1 MQCPVCQTASKKFG
15 KPKGFQR
22 YHCPSCKKSFS
33 ERPLRQLGEMRLP
46 VDRALLVLH
55 LLTEGC
61 SVRSIERITGT
72 EKRTILRLLVQ
83 VGQGCERLLP
93 EAVRGVAV
101 RDVQADEI
109 WGYVRCKERTK
120 ERNGIADPEAGDAYC
135 FIGLERHSKLV
146 LAWHLG
152 RRTGWDAHDF
162 MAKLGAATAG
172 DFQLTTDGFNAYPD
186 AVEYNLGGRVDY
198 AQLVKEF
205 GSEGGE
211 EARRYAPPRLIGAE
225 KITVSGRP
233 EEDRICTSHVER
245 ANWTLRGHLRR
256 MTRLSNGFSR
266 KRPNLRAALAL
277 FFVYYNFC
285 KFHKSVRMTPAMAAG
300 IARKPWSLADLLA
313 AAQGAGAATAAGAA
327 GSAVL

>member
-22 YHCPSCKKSFS
+22 YHCPSCKKSWS
-33 ERPLRQLGEMRLP
+33 ERPARQLGEMRLP
-46 VDRALLVLH
+46 VERALLVLH

-93 EAVRGVAV
+93 ELVAGAAVK
-101 RDVQADEI
+101 DVQADEV
-109 WGYVRCKERTK
+109 WGYIRCKEKTK
-120 ERNGIADPEAGDAYC
+120 ERNKITDPEAGDAYC

-152 RRTGWDAHDF
+152 RRTSWDTHDF
-162 MAKLGAATAG
+162 MAKLSAATAG
-172 DFQLTTDGFNAYPD
+172 GFQLTTDGFNAYPD
-186 AVEYNLGGRVDY
+186 AVEFNFGARVDY
-198 AQLVKEF
+198 AMLVKEF

-225 KITVSGRP
+225 KITVAGIP
-233 EEDRICTSHVER
+233 DEARICTSHVER
-245 ANWTLRGHLRR
+245 SNWTLRGHLRR

-266 KRPNLRAALAL
+266 KRANLRAALAL

-285 KFHKSVRMTPAMAAG
+285 KFHRSIRMTPAMAAG
-300 IARKPWSLADLLA
+300 IARKPWSLADLLK
-313 AAQGAGAATAAGAA
+313 AAQATAAA
-327 GSAVL
+327 GVLAPSV